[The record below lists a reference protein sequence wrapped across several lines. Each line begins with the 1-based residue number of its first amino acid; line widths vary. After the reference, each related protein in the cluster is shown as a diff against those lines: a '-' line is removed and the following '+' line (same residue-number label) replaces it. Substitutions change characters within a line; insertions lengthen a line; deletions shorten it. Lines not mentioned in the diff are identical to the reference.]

1 MEQQISR
8 GTQSR
13 PQRPWVALGVLA
25 AGLGLVVLDGTIVSV
40 ALPQIIEDIGL
51 SLTDAQWVNS
61 LYAVILAALLLS
73 TGKLADRF
81 GRKKLFII
89 GVLVFATG
97 SLVAAGAGTAGALLG
112 ARAIQAVGAS
122 CIMPSTLSSVNA
134 MFQGKQRAAAF
145 GIWGAVISGA
155 AAIGPLAGGLL
166 TQYASWHWI
175 FLVNLPLGALLL
187 VLAIIY
193 VPESKGGRPLP
204 GADVDGAMLSAI
216 GMGALVFAII
226 QGPQVGWFTP
236 TADFALAGWIWP
248 SSAPISLVFVSLIV
262 AAVAL
267 TLFVRWE
274 LHREKV
280 GRSALLDLNL
290 FHIGSFSWGNLT
302 ATTVAIGE
310 FALLFVLPLYLVNAL
325 GMSVLGA
332 GVVLAAMAVGAFGSG
347 AAARHLAARLG
358 SAGTVLLGLGLE
370 VIGVLA
376 LTGLIRG
383 NTPGW
388 LIAIALVV
396 YGIGL
401 GLASAQL
408 TGAVLASVPV
418 EISGQG
424 SATQS
429 TVRQIGSA
437 LGTAVSGAV
446 LSAALAITLP
456 AQLAD
461 HGIPES
467 KATQLAE
474 ATTQSAGTTITQLRV
489 RGDSASTIDA
499 LSAGFAQATQ
509 LAMLVAAVFLLLGV
523 VGAWQ
528 LRRLHQLHETSTR

>member
-13 PQRPWVALGVLA
+13 PQRPWAALGVLA

-97 SLVAAGAGTAGALLG
+97 SVVAAGAGTAGALLG

-376 LTGLIRG
+376 LTGLIRV

-523 VGAWQ
+523 LGAWQ

>member
-1 MEQQISR
+1 MLEEQ
-8 GTQSR
+8 GTQNTFSLVKH
-13 PQRPWVALGVLA
+13 PWAALGILA

-40 ALPQIIEDIGL
+40 ALPEIIGDIGL
-51 SLTDAQWVNS
+51 NLTDAQWVNS

-81 GRKKLFII
+81 GRRKLFLLGIF
-89 GVLVFATG
+89 VFAAG
-97 SLVAAGAGTAGALLG
+97 SLLAASAGTAAVLLG

-175 FLVNLPLGALLL
+175 FLVNLPLGALL
-187 VLAIIY
+187 IILTIIF
-193 VPESKGGRPLP
+193 VPETRGGRPRP

-226 QGPQVGWFTP
+226 QGPQTGWFLP
-236 TADFALAGWIWP
+236 KADFALAGFTWP
-248 SSAPISLVFVSLIV
+248 STAPVSIVLVAFIV
-262 AAVAL
+262 AAIAIAL
-267 TLFVRWE
+267 FIRWE
-274 LHREKV
+274 RHREKV
-280 GRSALLDLNL
+280 GRSALLDLHL
-290 FHIGSFSWGNLT
+290 FQIGSFSWGNLT
-302 ATTVAIGE
+302 AATVAIGE
-310 FALLFVLPLYLVNAL
+310 FALLFVLPLYLVNVL
-325 GMSVLGA
+325 GLSVLSA

-370 VIGVLA
+370 TVGVLA
-376 LTGLIRG
+376 LAGMIRG
-383 NTPGW
+383 DTPGW
-388 LIAIALVV
+388 LVAIPLVV

-408 TGAVLASVPV
+408 TGAVLQSVPV

-446 LSAALAITLP
+446 LSAALALTLP

-461 HGIPES
+461 RGIVDPKS
-467 KATQLAE
+467 AQLAE
-474 ATTQSAGTTITQLRV
+474 ATTQSAGTTITQLRMQ
-489 RGDSASTIDA
+489 GDSASAVDA

-509 LAMLVAAVFLLLGV
+509 LAMLVAAAFLLLGAL
-523 VGAWQ
+523 GAWQ
-528 LRRLHQLHETSTR
+528 LRRLQRISAK

>member
-1 MEQQISR
+1 
-8 GTQSR
+8 
-13 PQRPWVALGVLA
+13 
-25 AGLGLVVLDGTIVSV
+25 
-40 ALPQIIEDIGL
+40 
-51 SLTDAQWVNS
+51 
-61 LYAVILAALLLS
+61 
-73 TGKLADRF
+73 
-81 GRKKLFII
+81 
-89 GVLVFATG
+89 
-97 SLVAAGAGTAGALLG
+97 
-112 ARAIQAVGAS
+112 
-122 CIMPSTLSSVNA
+122 
-134 MFQGKQRAAAF
+134 
-145 GIWGAVISGA
+145 
-155 AAIGPLAGGLL
+155 
-166 TQYASWHWI
+166 
-175 FLVNLPLGALLL
+175 
-187 VLAIIY
+187 
-193 VPESKGGRPLP
+193 
-204 GADVDGAMLSAI
+204 
-216 GMGALVFAII
+216 
-226 QGPQVGWFTP
+226 
-236 TADFALAGWIWP
+236 
-248 SSAPISLVFVSLIV
+248 
-262 AAVAL
+262 
-267 TLFVRWE
+267 
-274 LHREKV
+274 
-280 GRSALLDLNL
+280 
-290 FHIGSFSWGNLT
+290 
-302 ATTVAIGE
+302 
-310 FALLFVLPLYLVNAL
+310 
-325 GMSVLGA
+325 MSVLGA

-523 VGAWQ
+523 LGAWQ

>member
-1 MEQQISR
+1 
-8 GTQSR
+8 
-13 PQRPWVALGVLA
+13 
-25 AGLGLVVLDGTIVSV
+25 LDGTIVSV

-97 SLVAAGAGTAGALLG
+97 SVVAAGAGTAGALLG

-376 LTGLIRG
+376 LTGLIRV

-523 VGAWQ
+523 LGAWQ

>member
-13 PQRPWVALGVLA
+13 PQRSWVALGVLA

-523 VGAWQ
+523 LGAWQ